1 MFNTPKKFRT
11 TLLLVLLYVSLPVF
25 LVSTN
30 PQRLPIILL
39 ILPVVLLFIILY
51 TTVYLLLTRK
61 VKLAKSISKTRLI
74 VIAGLT
80 AIVPVLMLVLA
91 SIRQFTLKD
100 ILLTIALLVCV
111 SWYLLKVDF
120 LKT

>member
-1 MFNTPKKFRT
+1 MFNTSKKFRT
-11 TLLLVLLYVSLPVF
+11 TLLLVLLYISLPVF